1 MKLKGLARVD
11 RPREKLQKYGPKK
24 LADYELLAIVLG
36 SGIKGVNVLELS
48 KQILKLLKQTKKEE
62 HTIELLRKVK
72 GLGSAKAAQV
82 MAVLELAHRFT
93 GNEMRD
99 IESAKDIWS
108 LCVDIRDSK
117 REHLVAFYLDTNR
130 RVIER
135 RIISVG
141 ILDQSLV
148 HPREVFEPALSLQ
161 ASSVIIAHNH
171 PSGNIEASRAD
182 KEVTKQLIHAGKIL
196 GIDLE
201 DHVIVTKDAWK
212 SILEGIYE

>member
-24 LADYELLAIVLG
+24 LADHELLAIVLG
-36 SGIKGVNVLELS
+36 SGVKGVNVLELS
-48 KQILKLLKQTKKEE
+48 KQILKLLKQTKKEG

-99 IESAKDIWS
+99 IESAKDVWS

-117 REHLVAFYLDTNR
+117 REHLVAFYLDTGR

-171 PSGNIEASRAD
+171 PSGNIEASQAD

-196 GIDLE
+196 GIELG